1 VRPEYIHSAL
11 GALPRLTQR
20 NYTTVMVA
28 YNPRS
33 PRDDSRSLSSAVAA
47 QLRSALGAHWA
58 EAEGY
63 DAEIA
68 AALTALAQDARARG
82 LRPEELL
89 LSLKAIERDVAATLE
104 LDEMQDR
111 DRFRTW
117 LVGACMRA
125 FFAEDTTSDS

>member
-1 VRPEYIHSAL
+1 
-11 GALPRLTQR
+11 
-20 NYTTVMVA
+20 MVA

-33 PRDDSRSLSSAVAA
+33 PLDDSRSLSSNAVA

-58 EAEGY
+58 ESEGC
-63 DAEIA
+63 DAELA
-68 AALTALAQDARARG
+68 AALKVVAQDARMRG

-89 LSLKAIERDVAATLE
+89 LAMKAIEKETAVTLRV
-104 LDEMQDR
+104 DNTQDR

-125 FFAEDTTSDS
+125 FFAQDAEDV